1 MHTQVLIFGVPVDNL
16 NMEGTL
22 DHLEQFIQLGRATGK
37 AHQVATV
44 NLDFITNALDD
55 PDLLAILQNVDL
67 AMPDGM
73 PVVWGARLLGAPVH
87 ERVAGVDMVLGL
99 AERAAQNGYSL
110 YLMGAAP
117 GVAARAAEVLQER
130 FPGLKIAGVSAP
142 MVRSLDEPDT
152 DLLAEIRAA
161 KPDVL
166 LVAFGNPKQ
175 EKWIAR
181 FGSQVKVPVMV
192 GVGGTFDFITGG
204 KKRAPRWMQISGLEW
219 VYRLV
224 QEPGR
229 LWRRYR
235 RNLVVYCVQ
244 IARQWWLLRGSRKPV
259 HDRADFSFR
268 LHNNIEIVRVQGS
281 LLHNDCQTLINEVR
295 QALTLT
301 PNILFDLSQVKALDG
316 SAYGTLVRLA
326 KEARDQG
333 GDLALASVPS
343 NIAREL
349 SLLRLGTCF
358 CVYPDLEMGL
368 GAHVNREYAG
378 GGIPQPVNITHVL
391 SEV

>member
-1 MHTQVLIFGVPVDNL
+1 MHTQVLIFGIPVDNL
-16 NMEGTL
+16 NMAATL
-22 DHLEQFIQLGRATGK
+22 DHLERFIQLGRMSGK
-37 AHQVATV
+37 THQVATV

-55 PDLLAILQNVDL
+55 PDLLAILQKVNL

-87 ERVAGVDMVLGL
+87 ERVAGVDAVLGL

-117 GVAARAAEVLQER
+117 GVAARAAGILQDR

-142 MVRSLDEPDT
+142 MVRSVDEPDA

-181 FGSQVKVPVMV
+181 YGDEVGVPVMI
-192 GVGGTFDFITGG
+192 GVGGTFDFITGE
-204 KKRAPRWMQISGLEW
+204 KRRAPSWMQISGLEW

-235 RNLVVYCVQ
+235 KNLVVYSVQ
-244 IARQWWLLRGSRKPV
+244 IVRQWWLLRHSRKS
-259 HDRADFSFR
+259 DSNQTIITFR
-268 LHNNIEIVRVQGS
+268 LHNNVEIVRIQGS
-281 LLHNDCQTLINEVR
+281 LFYNDCQDLISDLR
-295 QALTLT
+295 QAFTLT
-301 PNILFDLSQVKALDG
+301 PHILFDLSDVTAIDS

-326 KEARDQG
+326 KEARDLG
-333 GDLALASVPS
+333 GDIALTGVPS
-343 NIAREL
+343 RIAREL
-349 SLLRLGTCF
+349 SLLRLDDYF
-358 CVYPDLEMGL
+358 CLYPDLEIGL
-368 GAHVNREYAG
+368 GAKLSREYAG
-378 GGIPQPVNITHVL
+378 REISQHLEITPAL
-391 SEV
+391 SEA